1 MQKTFNGK
9 TIIASIAAVF
19 VLTFSLLSCERP
31 VTINLGSSPPTLV
44 VQGQI
49 ENGQPPFVVLST
61 TVGFFSTIDLA
72 TLQNT
77 FVHGATVT
85 VSDGTKTMTLK
96 EYSLDTIGTS
106 KVYYY
111 TVDTANLS
119 NLFVGQV
126 EHYYTLTVIS
136 NGKTYTSV
144 TKIPNPAPL
153 DSIYV
158 DSPLFTNSKTPPHA
172 LQLYG
177 DYKDPD
183 TIGNYVKYFTS
194 RNNGSY
200 YPADGVYND
209 QVINGTFVR
218 KIQFEVGFN
227 DSANANSDSLRYLY
241 SGDKVTIKW
250 CSIDK
255 GVYTFWNTY
264 QFAQNSVGNPFAT
277 PINVTSNISNGALGV
292 WAGYGTYFKTL
303 TIK

>member
-1 MQKTFNGK
+1 MQKTISGK
-9 TIIASIAAVF
+9 ILSIPIAVVFAIIIC
-19 VLTFSLLSCERP
+19 LTSCERP
-31 VTINLGSSPPTLV
+31 VNIKLDSSPPSLV

-49 ENGQPPFVVLST
+49 ETGQPPIVVLST
-61 TVGFFSTIDLA
+61 TISFFSTIDLA

-85 VSDGTKTMTLK
+85 VSDGTTTTKLR
-96 EYSLDTIGTS
+96 EYSIDTSGNG
-106 KVYYY
+106 KVYLY
-111 TVDTANLS
+111 TLDTANLA
-119 NLFVGQV
+119 NLMVGQV
-126 EHYYTLTVIS
+126 EHSYTLTIVY

-144 TKIPNPAPL
+144 TKIPNPAPI

-183 TIGNYVKYFTS
+183 TIGNSVKYFTS
-194 RNNGSY
+194 RNNGPY
-200 YPADGVYND
+200 YPANGVYND
-209 QVINGTFVR
+209 EIINGTFVK
-218 KIQFEVGFN
+218 KIQFEIGFN
-227 DSANANSDSLRYLY
+227 DSANANADSLRYLY
-241 SGDKVTIKW
+241 SGDKITIKW

-277 PINVTSNISNGALGV
+277 PINITSNISNGALGV